1 VSREIVTLNVEG
13 ALLRPLRESDVESI
27 ARHANDRAV
36 WRNLRDA
43 FPHPYRVEDARTFLA
58 HVAESGDARVFGIEI
73 DGAVVGACGIHPQPD
88 VYARSAEL
96 GYWLGTAFQ
105 GRGLMTKVV
114 RAVVDF
120 GFTHEWLERIYASV
134 FEWNPAS
141 MRVLEKCG
149 FQREG
154 VLRKSVFKD
163 GQLID
168 GVLYARLRGAGP
180 RDTA

>member
-1 VSREIVTLNVEG
+1 MEVDG
-13 ALLRPLRESDVESI
+13 ALLRPLRESDVDSI
-27 ARHANDRAV
+27 TRHANDRDV

-43 FPHPYRVEDARTFLA
+43 FPHPYGPDDARKFLA
-58 HVAESGDARVFGIEI
+58 MQAEPSSTARVFGIDVGGTI
-73 DGAVVGACGIHPQPD
+73 VGACGLHPQPD
-88 VYARSAEL
+88 VYARSAEI
-96 GYWLGTAFQ
+96 GYWLGSAFH

-114 RAVVDF
+114 RAVTEF
-120 GFTHEWLERIYASV
+120 GFGHEWMERIYASV

-149 FQREG
+149 YVREG

-168 GVLYARLRGAGP
+168 AALYARVR
-180 RDTA
+180 

>member
-1 VSREIVTLNVEG
+1 MSREIVSLSVEG
-13 ALLRPLRESDVESI
+13 ALLRPLGDRDVESLV
-27 ARHANDRAV
+27 RHANDRAV

-43 FPHPYRVEDARTFLA
+43 FPHPYRAEDARKFLA
-58 HVAESGDARVFGIEI
+58 MLAEPSNARVFGIEV
-73 DGAVVGACGIHPQPD
+73 DGAIVGACGVHPQTD
-88 VYARSAEL
+88 VYARSAEI
-96 GYWLGTAFQ
+96 GYWLGTAFH

-114 RAVVDF
+114 RAVSDF
-120 GFTHEWLERIYASV
+120 AFTHDWLERLYASV

-163 GQLID
+163 GQLLD
-168 GVLYARLRGAGP
+168 AVLYARVR
-180 RDTA
+180 